1 MAGTL
6 LVTACQPTGK
16 TGDVIGKQPVKV
28 ENGIMTTEVLMAFGR
43 VSGPVVSPDKSKILY
58 GVSYENLEQNKS
70 NRELFVMD
78 IDGQNKKQIT
88 CTPES
93 EGNAVW
99 IDGGKQIAYLSG
111 KSGDSQLWIMNA
123 DGSNARQI
131 SYHEKGVH
139 GFLFSPDEKHILFIG
154 NVKYSEKASDLY
166 PDLDKATGRV
176 IDDLMYK
183 HWDEWVEE
191 IPHPY
196 IASFDGKQL
205 TDITDIMEGE
215 PYESPMKPF
224 GGIESFAWTPDSKAV
239 AYTSRKKTGME
250 YSLSTNSDIYLYDL
264 STQETKNLTEG
275 MMGYDTTPAFSP
287 DGKYLA
293 WGSME
298 REGYESDKNRLFIMN
313 METGEKQDLTSDFDY
328 STDEFFRNSHC
339 FDTRSVIFQLSTWFG
354 NCFFY
359 FTEYV
364 HTSFFC
370 LIQSTFQN
378 FVRQTVYLDIHLG
391 SRNTIF
397 CSRYFEVHITQVVF
411 VTQNIRQYSIFFFAR
426 ILNQSHSDT

>member
-1 MAGTL
+1 MNKLNCMMMAGTL

-139 GFLFSPDEKHILFIG
+139 GFLFSPDENIYF
-154 NVKYSEKASDLY
+154 SS
-166 PDLDKATGRV
+166 AT
-176 IDDLMYK
+176 
-183 HWDEWVEE
+183 
-191 IPHPY
+191 
-196 IASFDGKQL
+196 
-205 TDITDIMEGE
+205 
-215 PYESPMKPF
+215 
-224 GGIESFAWTPDSKAV
+224 
-239 AYTSRKKTGME
+239 
-250 YSLSTNSDIYLYDL
+250 
-264 STQETKNLTEG
+264 
-275 MMGYDTTPAFSP
+275 
-287 DGKYLA
+287 
-293 WGSME
+293 
-298 REGYESDKNRLFIMN
+298 
-313 METGEKQDLTSDFDY
+313 
-328 STDEFFRNSHC
+328 
-339 FDTRSVIFQLSTWFG
+339 
-354 NCFFY
+354 
-359 FTEYV
+359 
-364 HTSFFC
+364 
-370 LIQSTFQN
+370 
-378 FVRQTVYLDIHLG
+378 
-391 SRNTIF
+391 
-397 CSRYFEVHITQVVF
+397 
-411 VTQNIRQYSIFFFAR
+411 
-426 ILNQSHSDT
+426 

>member
-328 STDEFFRNSHC
+328 STDELAWSPDGISLYPFG
-339 FDTRSVIFQLSTWFG
+339 LSG
-354 NCFFY
+354 
-359 FTEYV
+359 
-364 HTSFFC
+364 
-370 LIQSTFQN
+370 
-378 FVRQTVYLDIHLG
+378 
-391 SRNTIF
+391 RNTHF
-397 CSRYFEVHITQVVF
+397 QSR
-411 VTQNIRQYSIFFFAR
+411 AR
-426 ILNQSHSDT
+426 